1 MSGHALLYVPKSIV
15 HRWITVLVTCVLV
28 IGAGL
33 PVIWLL
39 VKPYCVVGGAIHVA
53 PFIPNMLTGE
63 PSGQIADY
71 GQYMNTQAIRMT
83 SGPILQ
89 DVADDV
95 ARRSLAFFTPE
106 RPVGVMTRLK
116 QKLGLQPIPEGPVDT
131 LKAAIVAGTI
141 SAEPIPHSEYI
152 GVTMKYPDER
162 EAGVVINSFLQQFEN
177 SHWAQAAKDTST
189 ALAQLED
196 QKRELEHK
204 MRRQQDALLQ
214 IAREHGTT
222 AADSRQEMA
231 QQRQKTLAAELT
243 RLEIERLHLEAK
255 TAVLERGGDSNMTED
270 VLAAEFDEQMRSR
283 ARERNKQRLASA
295 KAELEQI
302 QANEDRLRE
311 VLNEEELE
319 PRRVGLA
326 SADFQRLQLDL
337 DLDRQL
343 YEQVA
348 RRKREMEMQ
357 PDRRGRVSI
366 AYIGELE
373 STVDS
378 RAELSGIVCLAGLLA
393 GLVLAVARGPRKA
406 SR

>member
-1 MSGHALLYVPKSIV
+1 
-15 HRWITVLVTCVLV
+15 
-28 IGAGL
+28 
-33 PVIWLL
+33 
-39 VKPYCVVGGAIHVA
+39 
-53 PFIPNMLTGE
+53 
-63 PSGQIADY
+63 
-71 GQYMNTQAIRMT
+71 
-83 SGPILQ
+83 
-89 DVADDV
+89 
-95 ARRSLAFFTPE
+95 
-106 RPVGVMTRLK
+106 
-116 QKLGLQPIPEGPVDT
+116 
-131 LKAAIVAGTI
+131 
-141 SAEPIPHSEYI
+141 
-152 GVTMKYPDER
+152 MKYPDER

-177 SHWAQAAKDTST
+177 SHGAQAAKDTST

-231 QQRQKTLAAELT
+231 HQRQKTLAAELT

-270 VLAAEFDEQMRSR
+270 VLAA
-283 ARERNKQRLASA
+283 A

-366 AYIGELE
+366 AYPAELE

>member
-1 MSGHALLYVPKSIV
+1 MSGHALLYAPKSIV

-28 IGAGL
+28 VGAGL

-177 SHWAQAAKDTST
+177 SHGAQAAKDTST

-270 VLAAEFDEQMRSR
+270 VLAA
-283 ARERNKQRLASA
+283 A

-311 VLNEEELE
+311 VLNGEELE

-366 AYIGELE
+366 AYPAELE

>member
-28 IGAGL
+28 VGAGL

-141 SAEPIPHSEYI
+141 SAEPIPHSECI

-177 SHWAQAAKDTST
+177 SHGAQAAKDTST

-231 QQRQKTLAAELT
+231 QQRQKTLTAELT

-270 VLAAEFDEQMRSR
+270 VLAA
-283 ARERNKQRLASA
+283 A